1 MTIYKN
7 TMRLFMRT
15 LSVSIPY
22 VLLQIAE
29 NVFQI
34 YAVSD
39 VMILHMPQMCFK
51 DTRSQYIFRVRRPA
65 WDI

>member
-1 MTIYKN
+1 
-7 TMRLFMRT
+7 MRT

-51 DTRSQYIFRVRRPA
+51 DTRCQYIFRVRRPA